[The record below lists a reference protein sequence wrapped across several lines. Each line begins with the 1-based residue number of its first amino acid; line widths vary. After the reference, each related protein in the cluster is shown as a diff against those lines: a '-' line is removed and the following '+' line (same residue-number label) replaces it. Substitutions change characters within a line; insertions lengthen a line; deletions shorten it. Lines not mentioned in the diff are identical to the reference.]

1 MGEGEWQ
8 RLPGQERGGH
18 LGRGGDSPAVNAE
31 DPQLTSEGR
40 GAKSQVTSDFP
51 GDQTHMV

>member
-40 GAKSQVTSDFP
+40 GAKS
-51 GDQTHMV
+51 